1 MKARYIVVLA
11 LSSSFILPAQAGG
24 ELAVWKRLAP
34 IVERGAVR
42 SPTLA
47 RVVAEVRALD
57 GVTLRVTQRPQPS
70 SRMRAH
76 SSLRVERGARPVRVD
91 GEVLLPVG
99 RSEPVVLSL
108 LAHELAHVLQQAGVF
123 VPGDDDPRGEEQAAS
138 IERAVL
144 AELAPRG

>member
-11 LSSSFILPAQAGG
+11 LSTPFFLPAQAGG
-24 ELAVWKRLAP
+24 ELALWKRLAP
-34 IVERGAVR
+34 VVERGAVR

-47 RVVAEVRALD
+47 RVLEDVRALD
-57 GVTLRVTQRPQPS
+57 GVTLSVTQRPQPS
-70 SRMRAH
+70 SEMRAH
-76 SSLRVERGARPVRVD
+76 STLRVERGARPVRVD

-99 RSEPVVLSL
+99 RSEPVLLSL
-108 LAHELAHVLQQAGVF
+108 LAHELAHVLQQAGTL
-123 VPGDDDPRGEEQAAS
+123 VPGEDDPRGEEQATA

>member
-11 LSSSFILPAQAGG
+11 LSSSLMLPAEAGG
-24 ELAVWKRLAP
+24 ELALWRRLVP
-34 IVERGAVR
+34 VVEQGAVR

-47 RVVAEVRALD
+47 RVLEDVRALD
-57 GVTLRVTQRPQPS
+57 GVQVSVTQRPQPS

-76 SSLRVERGARPVRVD
+76 ATLRVDRSARPVRVD

-99 RSEPVVLSL
+99 RSEPVLLSL
-108 LAHELAHVLQQAGVF
+108 LAHELAHVLQQAGIL
-123 VPGDDDPRGEEQAAS
+123 VPGDDDPRGEEQATA